1 MSNEI
6 DRLLSMGRE
15 AYETGLSLVNA
26 FEKDNPAFSKSLGQ
40 PLTAQYR
47 AELLSWL
54 LYLYEAD
61 GLMTERKANYVNT
74 VLGYSYSA
82 ADYME
87 LMRRLQLHEQ
97 NFGSLIPTV
106 LKAAVQFDAKRGNHK
121 AAESIVR
128 IMDRMAESCRL
139 YGMANNPLAEMD
151 QRIYILSLS
160 NWLQDN
166 GGKVLKTAGMT
177 SDLPEIP
184 AMDNLAVPITKEE
197 EEAKPEKS
205 VDELLAELNALT
217 GLKQVK
223 EDVNSLINLL
233 KIKQLRKERNM
244 NNIDVSMHLVFMG
257 NPGTGKTTV
266 ARLLAQIYHALGA
279 LSKGQLVEVDR
290 SELVGGY
297 VGQTAIKTQ
306 EVTDSALGGVLFIDE
321 AYSLTSGKDSSDFGY
336 EAVNTLLVEMENHRD
351 DLAVIVAG
359 YPDLMEQFLTSNP
372 GLKSRFNK
380 FITFD
385 DYNPEELMEIFVSMA
400 AKNGYTLDD
409 EAREAAK
416 KILEDKYYT
425 RDENFANGREVRNFF
440 EKAMVR
446 QANRLAALEN
456 ISDEQLAALTKED
469 LSDPE
474 PIKEESKEESEPQVV
489 LHPKESQESKE
500 KEFETED
507 QTSVESTDA

>member
-6 DRLLSMGRE
+6 DRLLSMGRK
-15 AYETGLSLVNA
+15 AYEDGLTLVNE
-26 FEKDNPAFSKSLGQ
+26 FEKENPAFSRSLGQ
-40 PLTAQYR
+40 PLTAQFR
-47 AELLSWL
+47 AELLSLL
-54 LYLYEAD
+54 LYLCEAD
-61 GLMTERKANYVNT
+61 GQMTTRKANYINT
-74 VLGYSYSA
+74 VLGYGYSD
-82 ADYME
+82 ADYTE
-87 LMRRLQLHEQ
+87 LMKRLKLHEQ

-106 LKAAVQFDAKRGNHK
+106 LKAAVQYDSARGNHK
-121 AAESIVR
+121 AAQAIIR
-128 IMDRMAESCRL
+128 IMDRIAESCRL
-139 YGMANNPLAEMD
+139 YAMPNSAMPDMD
-151 QRIYILSLS
+151 QRIYILTLT

-166 GGKVLKTAGMT
+166 GSKPFQSSVLVQNM
-177 SDLPEIP
+177 PEIP
-184 AMDNLAVPITKEE
+184 EIEDMETGTGAAEKPAV
-197 EEAKPEKS
+197 PEKS
-205 VDELLAELNALT
+205 VEELMAELNGLT

-233 KIKQLRKERNM
+233 KIKKLRKERNM
-244 NNIDVSMHLVFMG
+244 NAIDVSMHLVFTG

-359 YPDLMEQFLTSNP
+359 YPELMEKFLSSNP

-380 FITFD
+380 FIEFP

-400 AKNGYTLDD
+400 EKNGYTLDD
-409 EAREAAK
+409 KARETAK
-416 KILEDKYYT
+416 KLLEDKYYE

-446 QANRLAALEN
+446 QANRLAVQEK
-456 ISDEQLAALTKED
+456 ITDEELAALTSED
-469 LSDPE
+469 LMEPE
-474 PIKEESKEESEPQVV
+474 NQKDQEEKADTAPEKEEQNA
-489 LHPKESQESKE
+489 E
-500 KEFETED
+500 K
-507 QTSVESTDA
+507 

>member
-1 MSNEI
+1 M
-6 DRLLSMGRE
+6 
-15 AYETGLSLVNA
+15 
-26 FEKDNPAFSKSLGQ
+26 
-40 PLTAQYR
+40 
-47 AELLSWL
+47 
-54 LYLYEAD
+54 
-61 GLMTERKANYVNT
+61 
-74 VLGYSYSA
+74 
-82 ADYME
+82 
-87 LMRRLQLHEQ
+87 H
-97 NFGSLIPTV
+97 
-106 LKAAVQFDAKRGNHK
+106 
-121 AAESIVR
+121 
-128 IMDRMAESCRL
+128 
-139 YGMANNPLAEMD
+139 
-151 QRIYILSLS
+151 
-160 NWLQDN
+160 
-166 GGKVLKTAGMT
+166 
-177 SDLPEIP
+177 
-184 AMDNLAVPITKEE
+184 
-197 EEAKPEKS
+197 
-205 VDELLAELNALT
+205 
-217 GLKQVK
+217 
-223 EDVNSLINLL
+223 SLINLL

-446 QANRLAALEN
+446 QANRLATL
-456 ISDEQLAALTKED
+456 
-469 LSDPE
+469 
-474 PIKEESKEESEPQVV
+474 
-489 LHPKESQESKE
+489 
-500 KEFETED
+500 
-507 QTSVESTDA
+507 